1 MKFIISCVSALV
13 LLSAEPRLAA
23 QQRAGDEKAVKTGW
37 ILLGD
42 LNKSGTRWESAGDP
56 NVDYFSG
63 VFEILDR
70 HVDRRRTTL
79 PKVGERI
86 RVTVGSAVTIVDYRV
101 RGEQRVRDSPS
112 SAGRPLGPDD
122 NTGLF
127 VEQGAIVR
135 VDDVRVS
142 QAAGQLRAV
151 WARVSD
157 IK

>member
-1 MKFIISCVSALV
+1 MKFIMLCVSALV
-13 LLSAEPRLAA
+13 LLSSEPSFAA
-23 QQRAGDEKAVKTGW
+23 QQRAGEEKAVKTGW

-42 LNKSGTRWESAGDP
+42 LNKSGTRWGSAGDP
-56 NVDYFSG
+56 SVDYFSG

-70 HVDRRRTTL
+70 HVDRRSTAL

-86 RVTVGSAVTIVDYRV
+86 RVTVRSAVTIVDYRV
-101 RGEQRVRDSPS
+101 RGEQRVRESPS
-112 SAGRPLGPDD
+112 SARRPLGPDD

-127 VEQGAIVR
+127 VAQGAIVR

-142 QAAGQLRAV
+142 NAAGQLRAV

-157 IK
+157 VN